1 MSANQN
7 KYMANYQPIY
17 DIAELCSQK
26 GVSNAILCPGS
37 RCAPLTIA
45 FSRHENITTRSV
57 SDERSAGFIAL
68 GIAHQT
74 RVPVVLLCTSG
85 SAAYNFAPSV
95 AEAFYQQIPILVITA
110 DRPKEWIDQLDGQTI
125 NQTGIYGS
133 HCKKSFELPQEYE
146 HSDAHWHINRIVNE
160 AINLANE
167 FPQGPVHINAPFRE
181 PLYPSSSE
189 AITFS
194 KSPRIIESLDASKK
208 ITDKELEEVKNDIAS
223 FRKILIVAGQDD
235 FNEGLVKAVEKFAK
249 QHHAVIVGDI
259 ISNFHSLSQTIRHA
273 DAFLAQCGESVKQSL
288 QPELLITF
296 GKSVI
301 SKNLKLFIRQHRPQQ
316 HWHIQTN
323 GPVADT
329 FQTLTKVI
337 HVSPKHFFSSLVP
350 ESSASDFETQKK
362 ANFVSL
368 WEAEDH
374 RTERSVGNFFA
385 SPALT
390 ELGIV
395 RELIKALP
403 QRCNLHLAN
412 SMTVRYANFIGLEA
426 GKKGIHVFAN
436 RGTSGID
443 GCTST
448 AIGHALTS
456 DVPNFLITGDM
467 AFFYD
472 RNAFWNN
479 YSIPNLRVVVL
490 NNHGGIIFSMIDG
503 PGNLPERK
511 EYFVTE
517 QKLTAKNLCE
527 EFGFTYLKLDSIKK
541 LKNIMNDFLDF
552 DGKTKILE
560 IESDQDLTIEQ
571 FVKFKQE
578 IKKGYEA

>member
-1 MSANQN
+1 MV
-7 KYMANYQPIY
+7 NYQPIY

-26 GVSNAILCPGS
+26 GVSHAILCPGS

-45 FSRHENITTRSV
+45 FSRHSDITTRSI

-68 GIAHQT
+68 GIAQQT
-74 RVPVVLLCTSG
+74 KLPSVLICTSG
-85 SAAYNFAPSV
+85 SAAYNFSPAV
-95 AEAFYQQIPILVITA
+95 AEAFYQQIPLLVFTA
-110 DRPKEWIDQLDGQTI
+110 DRPKEWIDQFDGQTI

-133 HCKKSFELPQEYE
+133 HCKKSFELPQDY
-146 HSDAHWHINRIVNE
+146 HHPDSQWHINRIVNE
-160 AINLANE
+160 AINLARE

-181 PLYPSSSE
+181 PLYPPSSE
-189 AITFS
+189 VITYS
-194 KSPRIIESLDASKK
+194 KSPRIIESLEGNKSLTAKEIEEIKNLLASY
-208 ITDKELEEVKNDIAS
+208 
-223 FRKILIVAGQDD
+223 RKILIVTGHDD
-235 FNEGLVKAVEKFAK
+235 FNENLVKAVEKFAK
-249 QHHAVIVGDI
+249 YHHAVLIGDV
-259 ISNFHSLSQTIRHA
+259 ISNFHSIGYTIRWA
-273 DAFLAQCGESVKQSL
+273 DSFLAHCGESVKQSL
-288 QPELLITF
+288 RPELLITF

-301 SKNLKLFIRQHRPQQ
+301 SKNLKIFLRQHRPQQ
-316 HWHIQTN
+316 HWHIQTS
-323 GPVADT
+323 GPVVDT
-329 FQTLTKVI
+329 FQTLSKVLR
-337 HVSPKHFFSSLVP
+337 STPQHFFGSLVSEKTP
-350 ESSASDFETQKK
+350 PDFETQKK

-368 WEAEDH
+368 WEAEEH
-374 RTERSVGNFFA
+374 RTERSSKNFFT
-385 SPALT
+385 STLLS
-390 ELGIV
+390 ELSLVQHI
-395 RELIKALP
+395 LKALP

-412 SMTVRYANFIGLEA
+412 SMSVRYANFIGLEA

-448 AIGHALTS
+448 AVGHALTS

-479 YSIPNLRVVVL
+479 YPIPNLRVILL
-490 NNHGGIIFSMIDG
+490 NNHGGIIFSLIDG
-503 PGNLPERK
+503 PGNLPEQQ

-527 EFGFTYLKLDSIKK
+527 EFGFDYLKLDSPKK
-541 LKNIMNDFLDF
+541 LKNILKDFFDF

-560 IESDQDLTIEQ
+560 IESDQPLNIEQ
-571 FVKFKQE
+571 FSRFKKE